1 MWWIV
6 LTLLS
11 LIVMVR
17 VWYRLQSGR
26 CTSQKTLDGK
36 TVIITGASAGIGK
49 ATAFDLARRK
59 ARVILACRNLE
70 KAQKVADE
78 IIRDTGNTSVLVHK
92 LDTSDL
98 SSVRSFAREII
109 KTENSLH
116 ILINNA
122 GMAGHYKREHTA
134 DGLELTMA
142 TNHFGHFLLTNLLLN
157 LLKKSAP
164 SRIVNVSSKMH
175 EFCSKLDPEDLNF
188 EKCSYSTFTSYN
200 QSKLCNILF
209 TLELAER
216 LHGSGVTTNSLHPGA
231 VDTEI
236 TYKMGGFAGYSQA
249 FLFKLMGKDCE
260 LGAQTIIHL
269 AVAEEVEGITGKYF
283 VDCKETESSKLAQ
296 HRGIAK
302 KLWLASELDVK
313 LENEEMK

>member
-6 LTLLS
+6 LALLV

-26 CTSQKTLDGK
+26 CTSQKMLDGK

-49 ATAFDLARRK
+49 AAAFDLARRK

-98 SSVRSFAREII
+98 SSVRSFAQEIV

-142 TNHFGHFLLTNLLLN
+142 TNYYGHFLLTNLLLS

-175 EFCSKLDPEDLNF
+175 EFCGKLDPEDLNF
-188 EKCSYSTFTSYN
+188 EKSSHNSFTSYN

-209 TLELAER
+209 TLELADR
-216 LHGSGVTTNSLHPGA
+216 LRGSGVITNSLHPGA

-236 TYKMGGFAGYSQA
+236 AHKMGGFIGYTQA
-249 FLFKLMGKDCE
+249 LLFKLMGKDCE

-269 AVAEEVEGITGKYF
+269 AVAEEVEGISGKYF

-313 LENEEMK
+313 LENEEMQ